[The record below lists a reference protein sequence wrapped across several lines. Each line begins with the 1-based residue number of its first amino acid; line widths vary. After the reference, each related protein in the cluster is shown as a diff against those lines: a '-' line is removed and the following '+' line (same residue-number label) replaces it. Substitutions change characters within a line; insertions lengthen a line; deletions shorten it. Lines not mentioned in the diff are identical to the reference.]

1 MSKIMREA
9 PFQELLIM
17 KENNVLK
24 AFYIKV
30 SQKFILL
37 QSKQPIISRRN
48 RRSDSAL
55 LEAVEEVVL
64 EYPSCGV
71 RRITVMLH
79 KGGIATVNR
88 KKVYRLMKLAC

>member
-1 MSKIMREA
+1 MREA
-9 PFQELLIM
+9 AFQELLIM

-24 AFYIKV
+24 AFVLSRYPR
-30 SQKFILL
+30 SSYYYR
-37 QSKQPIISRRN
+37 SKQPIISRRN

-55 LEAVEEVVL
+55 LEAVEEVVP

-88 KKVYRLMKLAC
+88 KKVYRLMNLAC